1 MQRACR
7 KDVAL
12 LDTPTAQHLL
22 TAPLVARLAYTGKDG
37 TSRLIS
43 ATSCGPA
50 TIWSSARSL
59 APYKIRN
66 LRARLEVAITIDATF
81 VPPQVLML
89 RGMVTL
95 SETEGVLP
103 EYATVHRPFMGEEAG
118 AAYGEAIDQPGLRMV
133 RIGLRPAWVGVL
145 DCQQR
150 FPVLSSQPV
159 LAAYGV
165 ERYRRSQ
172 VWEAEEIEE
181 GIAGWA
187 RSS

>member
-1 MQRACR
+1 M
-7 KDVAL
+7 AL

-43 ATSCGPA
+43 VNFLWTGDDMVIGTFAGA
-50 TIWSSARSL
+50 
-59 APYKIRN
+59 YKIRN

-165 ERYRRSQ
+165 ERYGRSR
-172 VWEAEEIEE
+172 VSEAEEIEE